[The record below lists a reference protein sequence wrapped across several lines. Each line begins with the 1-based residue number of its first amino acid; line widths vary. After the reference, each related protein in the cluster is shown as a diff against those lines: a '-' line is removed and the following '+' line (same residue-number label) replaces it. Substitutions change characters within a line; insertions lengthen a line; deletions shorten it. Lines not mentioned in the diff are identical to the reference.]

1 MRIFIGIK
9 ADKDLLKKIS
19 DWKKSFKIGF
29 PARFIDDKN
38 LHITLIPPWIE
49 EKSKI
54 KSKISNI
61 NSILSKIQPFFIEL
75 SRIKFGPDEKRPC
88 LIWAEGVADRKILSL
103 KEIIEDTLKI
113 KPERRIFK
121 LHLTIARFKFNNF
134 KNIKRLRQTIKW
146 KQEVKS
152 FYLFESILSPKGA
165 EYKIIKE
172 FKLASNS
179 GT

>member
-1 MRIFIGIK
+1 MKNRK
-9 ADKDLLKKIS
+9 TYKIEFTKGELEEIIS
-19 DWKKSFKIGF
+19 ALDSF
-29 PARFIDDKN
+29 D
-38 LHITLIPPWIE
+38 
-49 EKSKI
+49 
-54 KSKISNI
+54 NI
-61 NSILSKIQPFFIEL
+61 NGSNENESLIIE
-75 SRIKFGPDEKRPC
+75 
-88 LIWAEGVADRKILSL
+88 L

-172 FKLASNS
+172 FKPASNS